1 MMLTIKALDNQDR
14 ARERLTIPLK
24 LILQIKKKKSICLST
39 CTIMFQQY
47 LIQDMSDWKSKQ
59 KNNYGHENVKA

>member
-24 LILQIKKKKSICLST
+24 LILQIKKKKKKSICLST

-47 LIQDMSDWKSKQ
+47 LIQDMSD
-59 KNNYGHENVKA
+59 